1 MGEEQIDKV
10 EKATI
15 EVPEISSVRQ
25 ALVLL
30 WSVMDFFLSNYK
42 KTTLITIA
50 LIVFL
55 LTQLSSNFEQVQAIA
70 KLFGL

>member
-1 MGEEQIDKV
+1 MGEEQIEKV

-15 EVPEISSVRQ
+15 EVPEIASARQ
-25 ALVLL
+25 AMVFL
-30 WSVMDFFLSNYK
+30 WSVMTFFLSNYK

-70 KLFGL
+70 KILGM